1 MDCNTLTLGKGG
13 VGKLESVLAKD
24 LFNLVLIHWMD
35 TGKKDP
41 GDEVEHVV
49 VEAFSRMIQNGHGSL
64 VPTTLL
70 VHLPL

>member
-1 MDCNTLTLGKGG
+1 MDCNTLTLGKGW

-24 LFNLVLIHWMD
+24 LFNLVSIHWMD

-49 VEAFSRMIQNGHGSL
+49 VEAFSRMIQNGQGSL

>member
-1 MDCNTLTLGKGG
+1 M
-13 VGKLESVLAKD
+13 GKLESVLAKD
-24 LFNLVLIHWMD
+24 LFNLVPIHWMD

-49 VEAFSRMIQNGHGSL
+49 VEAFSRMIQNGQSSL

>member
-13 VGKLESVLAKD
+13 VGKLASVLAKD
-24 LFNLVLIHWMD
+24 LFNLVPIHWMD

-49 VEAFSRMIQNGHGSL
+49 VEAFSRMIQNGQSSL

>member
-13 VGKLESVLAKD
+13 VGKLASVLAKD
-24 LFNLVLIHWMD
+24 LFNLVPIHWMD

-49 VEAFSRMIQNGHGSL
+49 VEDFSRMIQNGQGSL
-64 VPTTLL
+64 VPTTFL